1 MRPTPN
7 LSKSKLSVSLVA
19 IGIGLVLVFCNSGRP
34 EDAAK
39 AKPSIKEL
47 EQKRLEVLD
56 QVHQNTQTLFQNARI
71 EYGEVL
77 DSGRDLLAARLEYA
91 QTREDRVRACDAAI
105 EDAEKSVEL
114 IKARVAFAR
123 ANAITTL
130 KAQAYLL
137 EAQIARAKLDAD
149 K

>member
-1 MRPTPN
+1 MRPTPK
-7 LSKSKLSVSLVA
+7 LSNSKLSVCLAAV
-19 IGIGLVLVFCNSGRP
+19 GMGLVLVLCNSGRP
-34 EDAAK
+34 EDAAR

-47 EQKRLEVLD
+47 EQKRLEDLE
-56 QVHQNTQTLFQNARI
+56 QVHQVARNLFQNARI
-71 EYGEVL
+71 EYEKVL

-91 QTREDRVRACDAAI
+91 QTQEDRVRACDAAI

-114 IKARVAFAR
+114 INARVAFAR
-123 ANAITTL
+123 SNAAAAL